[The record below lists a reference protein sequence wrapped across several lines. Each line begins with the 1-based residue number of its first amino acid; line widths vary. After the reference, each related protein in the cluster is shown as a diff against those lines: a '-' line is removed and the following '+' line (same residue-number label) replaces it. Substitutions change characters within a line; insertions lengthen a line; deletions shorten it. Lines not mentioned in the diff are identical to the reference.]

1 MMREHGVRTG
11 IVQFTSDRGLP
22 PQRLAPLIEAAGFAS
37 YFVPEHG
44 HIPTRRDAAHPGTGT
59 AELPDDRYL
68 RTLDPWTT
76 LAAAAA
82 VTERIEL
89 ATAVA
94 LPVQAD
100 PITLAKT
107 IATVDH
113 LSGGRVSLGVGFGWN
128 LDELADHGVPA
139 GRRRT
144 MLREYLEAM
153 RALWRDEEASYEGE
167 FVSFGPSWAWPKP
180 SGDVPVLVG
189 AGGTEKNFTW
199 IAKNA
204 DGWITTP
211 QDRGITDAA
220 RRLAEIWREHGRDG
234 APRIV
239 ALDGRPD
246 RDRLARWGEAGVTDV
261 LYPVDDSGEEPA
273 TMHLGRMADAIA
285 TTV

>member
-1 MMREHGVRTG
+1 MITDSVRVG
-11 IVQFTSDRGLP
+11 IVQFTSDRGVP
-22 PQRLAPLIEAAGFAS
+22 PHRLAPLVEQAGFAS

-59 AELPDDRYL
+59 AELPDERYL
-68 RTLDPWTT
+68 RTLDPWTS

-94 LPVQAD
+94 LPVQSD

-113 LSGGRVSLGVGFGWN
+113 LSGGRVTLGVGFGWN
-128 LDELADHGVPA
+128 LDELADHGVPP

-144 MLREYLEAM
+144 MLREYLQAM
-153 RALWRDEEASYEGE
+153 RSLWRDEEASYDGE
-167 FVSFGPSWAWPKP
+167 FVSFGSSWAWPKP
-180 SGDVPVLVG
+180 PGSLPVLVG
-189 AGGTEKNFTW
+189 AGATDKNFTW
-199 IAKNA
+199 IAKYA

-211 QDRGITDAA
+211 QDRGITGAA
-220 RRLAEIWREHGRDG
+220 TRLAEVWREHGRDG

-239 ALDGRPD
+239 ALDGMPD
-246 RDRLARWGEAGVTDV
+246 GARLARWGAAGVTDV
-261 LYPVDDSGEEPA
+261 LYPVDDSSEQA
-273 TMHLGRMADAIA
+273 AAAHLTRLVAAVPSDA
-285 TTV
+285 

>member
-1 MMREHGVRTG
+1 MSDQHPSVG

-82 VTERIEL
+82 VTDRIEL

-113 LSGGRVSLGVGFGWN
+113 LSNGRVALGVGFGWN

-144 MLREYLEAM
+144 MLREYLQAM
-153 RALWRDEEASYEGE
+153 RALWRDEEAEYDGE

-180 SGDVPVLVG
+180 TGSVPVLVG
-189 AGGTEKNFTW
+189 AGATDKNFTW

-220 RRLAEIWREHGRDG
+220 RRLAEVWREHGRDG

-246 RDRLARWGEAGVTDV
+246 GDRLARWGEAGVTDV
-261 LYPVDDSGEEPA
+261 LYPAVDSDEAAAGEY
-273 TMHLGRMADAIA
+273 LRRLADAVGA
-285 TTV
+285 AAD